1 MDEVKALLATSG
13 VDLLAEK
20 DTEGKTAQDLAAESD
35 EMKEAICKYIKLSK
49 TLCTLYANIFISIIL
64 CCIC

>member
-1 MDEVKALLATSG
+1 MKALLATSG

-35 EMKEAICKYIKLSK
+35 EMKEAICKYILSK
-49 TLCTLYANIFISIIL
+49 TLYNLYKNVFISIIYAVFANS
-64 CCIC
+64 CS

>member
-35 EMKEAICKYIKLSK
+35 EMKEAICKYILSK
-49 TLCTLYANIFISIIL
+49 TLYTLYKNEFISTIL
-64 CCIC
+64 CHFH